1 MKNRLKVI
9 RAERSMTQADL
20 AKETGI
26 SRTTL
31 SEIENG
37 TSNPSARTVLKL
49 AKTLNL
55 PMEEIFLDFNVV

>member
-31 SEIENG
+31 SEIEKG
-37 TSNPSARTVLKL
+37 TSNPSTRTALKL
-49 AKTLNL
+49 AKALNL
-55 PMEEIFLDFNVV
+55 PIEDIFLDFNVV